1 MGGLPA
7 DFRLSLCDGV
17 LRRLGVDSARRAAE
31 AATRRLDP
39 CVDGGA
45 GHLEGVGDVGFGGG
59 EHLGGGFEGGD
70 PLSPERQP
78 TVVAP
83 AEQLADGGGECLCD
97 VVGAVVL
104 VDGGGECLCDV
115 VGAVVLVD
123 AELAFEED
131 PERQRPGPA
140 CLSDGPSGAEG
151 VQAGGEARLVVS
163 AGLGE

>member
-1 MGGLPA
+1 M
-7 DFRLSLCDGV
+7 
-17 LRRLGVDSARRAAE
+17 VDSARRAAE
-31 AATRRLDP
+31 AATRRLEL
-39 CVDGGA
+39 CVEGGA
-45 GHLEGVGDVGFGGG
+45 GHLGGVGDVGFGGG

-70 PLSPERQP
+70 PLGPERQP

-83 AEQLADGGGECLCD
+83 AEQLA
-97 VVGAVVL
+97 
-104 VDGGGECLCDV
+104 DGGGECLCDV